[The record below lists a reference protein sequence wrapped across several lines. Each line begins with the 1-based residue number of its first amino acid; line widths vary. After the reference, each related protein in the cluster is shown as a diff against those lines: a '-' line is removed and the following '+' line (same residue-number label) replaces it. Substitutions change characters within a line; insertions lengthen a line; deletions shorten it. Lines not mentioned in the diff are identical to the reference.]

1 MKMKTKSTLSFV
13 LISIVIS
20 LLGALLGSGVGLFIY
35 GYYIPQWKHYEIV
48 SLPGANDILQI
59 DIQST
64 LDDPTNDILYVVSE
78 NGTVYSNTLFQDNW
92 NWVEA
97 IPENNFEFPL
107 CATEWN
113 DHPPVKNGLLDSA
126 GVRFE
131 RPLSTILRCYVL
143 FTDGSLQIWT
153 RSTDFGSLM
162 AMEITSGLIGLV
174 IGILISIFIW
184 RKMRDVASKIP

>member
-1 MKMKTKSTLSFV
+1 MKIKSTLSSV
-13 LISIVIS
+13 LISIAVS
-20 LLGALLGSGVGLFIY
+20 LLGALIGGAVGLFLY

-64 LDDPTNDILYVVSE
+64 LDDSTDDTLYVVSE
-78 NGTVYSNTLFQDNW
+78 NEKVYSNTLFQDNW
-92 NWVEA
+92 KLVDS

-113 DHPPVKNGLLDSA
+113 DHPPVKTGLVDSA

-143 FTDGSLQIWT
+143 FTDGSLQVWT
-153 RSTDFGSLM
+153 RSTDLGGLI

-174 IGILISIFIW
+174 IGIIVSISIW
-184 RKMRDVASKIP
+184 RKMRNTASRIP